1 MSSGLYHINPATGD
15 PGKCSAKKGN
25 CPFGGDDEHYT
36 SSESA
41 REAYEVK
48 SEAAKD
54 YSLKAWHRKSTSK
67 VNTVPNPVAPPIGG
81 SSHGRYSGS
90 HGGHGR

>member
-1 MSSGLYHINPATGD
+1 MSSGLYHINPSTGD
-15 PGKCSAKKGN
+15 PGNCHAAKGN
-25 CPFGGDDEHYT
+25 CPFGGIDDHYT

-41 REAYEVK
+41 RRAFEAK
-48 SEAAKD
+48 SEDAKAH
-54 YSLKAWHRKSTSK
+54 SLKAWKRKSAPK

-81 SSHGRYSGS
+81 SSHGRYSGG